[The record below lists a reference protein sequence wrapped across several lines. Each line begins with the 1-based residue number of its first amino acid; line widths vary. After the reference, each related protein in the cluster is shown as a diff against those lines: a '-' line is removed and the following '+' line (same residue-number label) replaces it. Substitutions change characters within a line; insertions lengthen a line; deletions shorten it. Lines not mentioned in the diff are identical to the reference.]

1 MPLYQTLTTML
12 TDYLAE
18 NMLLVFEQVEDS
30 ITNAGGGLGECGGGY
45 FRSVAADMAFFR
57 ILPDDK
63 RETAAQAIGLFV
75 KTFLCILPALCSAQW
90 LYRAYTGAKGA
101 KENPNARVG
110 KRTKRIAVRTFLGC
124 TGLLQCALLL
134 NADVN
139 AANGGLMNFWLC
151 VLLGAVFESLLGTD
165 DIRGVF
171 RQLLVALIFI
181 FI

>member
-1 MPLYQTLTTML
+1 
-12 TDYLAE
+12 
-18 NMLLVFEQVEDS
+18 MLLLL
-30 ITNAGGGLGECGGGY
+30 GGGIGECGGGY
-45 FRSVAADMAFFR
+45 FRSFSNDMSTYGV
-57 ILPDDK
+57 ISDTQ
-63 RETAAQAIGLFV
+63 RETMAWILWLTT
-75 KTFLCILPALCSAQW
+75 KLFLCILPGLCAIQW
-90 LYRAYTGAKGA
+90 LYRAYTGWKGA

-110 KRTKRIAVRTFLGC
+110 KRTKRIMLRIFLGA
-124 TGLLQCALLL
+124 TGILQCVILLST
-134 NADVN
+134 DIN